1 MIADALCVRGIEVVQ
16 ILDTKHTV
24 VYPMTSAA
32 RVVGGAL
39 SYAPAPRARQHA

>member
-1 MIADALCVRGIEVVQ
+1 MIPDALCVRGIEVVQ

-24 VYPMTSAA
+24 VYPMTSAP

-39 SYAPAPRARQHA
+39 SYAPAPRARQPA